1 MGIQTDKIKN
11 VPEQTVEEV
20 KAVDRVQTTDKAQ
33 TTGAVRSVDVAKGS
47 DRKFTLNGIGLLSGA
62 QLKYIAFLSM
72 LIDHVNKTLIYP
84 YLNGGAL
91 NVLSDIFDVLGRIAF
106 PIFIFL
112 LVEGYFHTRNKWK
125 YFGTL
130 IVFGVISEVPFDMFS
145 SGVFFEWDANNIM
158 FTLALV
164 LVMIWIIDVLRKK
177 MEKLP
182 KVVWFIATIPIVAV
196 MCFISM
202 NLAVDYEFHAILI
215 GYFLYIFHEKLVI
228 AVPLCFVAMYKEPW
242 ALLGFGLTL
251 TYNGK
256 RGRQNKV
263 VNYMF
268 YPVHMLIL
276 GIIRMY
282 LGL

>member
-1 MGIQTDKIKN
+1 MCLKESTKCRAVQSEILKEDRMGIQTGEIKTN
-11 VPEQTVEEV
+11 TGQMVDEV
-20 KAVDRVQTTDKAQ
+20 
-33 TTGAVRSVDVAKGS
+33 SVT

-62 QLKYIAFLSM
+62 QLKYIAFISM
-72 LIDHVNKTLIYP
+72 LIDHTNKTLLYP
-84 YLNGGAL
+84 YLDGGFL
-91 NVLSDIFDVLGRIAF
+91 TVLSNVFDVLGRIAF

-125 YFGTL
+125 YLGTL
-130 IVFGVISEVPFDMFS
+130 LIFGVISEVPFDMFS
-145 SGVFFEWDANNIM
+145 SGVFFEWNANNIM
-158 FTLALV
+158 FTLSLV
-164 LVMIWIIDVLRKK
+164 LVMIWIIDNMRTK
-177 MEKLP
+177 MKKLP
-182 KVVWFIATIPIVAV
+182 VVVWFIATIPIVAV

-215 GYFLYIFHEKLVI
+215 GYFLYIFHKKKVFAL
-228 AVPLCFVAMYKEPW
+228 PLCFLSMYKEPW
-242 ALLGFGLTL
+242 ALLGFGLAL

-256 RGRQNKV
+256 RGRQNKL
-263 VNYMF
+263 VNYLF